1 MTSQTTN
8 RFRIHSVSAFA
19 AAAGVIAMVAALS
32 IVGGSSAS
40 AAPAQPCAGQTFTAS
55 SACTLEA
62 GEAIN
67 FTVKAGNGGA
77 GGNFTGSGGAGG
89 LGGAGGKVS
98 GTFTNTSG
106 SQATLTVLVGA
117 NGAPGVAAA
126 SPSNGSAGSPGTD
139 TSLVNGVADDTIVTV
154 MGGFGGTGGLGNGTA
169 GTNGYSPGFLFPMQ
183 LPSGWVSYLPNGTAS
198 PATTWTETPRVI
210 LSSATPPT
218 PDPVFPPGAPTE
230 VKASSGNGAATVQW
244 LAPVSIGSFPITN
257 YQVTSSPGNKIC
269 LATAPALSCEIA
281 GLANGT
287 AYTFTVRALN
297 GAGWGPSSE
306 ASSAVTPAKKSIVI
320 TGSRDGSIIKVAGRT
335 AGLVGAE
342 VTPWVKLSGE
352 SLHQA
357 GTGIRTVT
365 ADGTFAWS
373 RKTGK
378 SGEVYFESGDVRS
391 NVVAFRAR

>member
-1 MTSQTTN
+1 MTSQTTT
-8 RFRIHSVSAFA
+8 RSGIRSVSPFA
-19 AAAGVIAMVAALS
+19 AAAGAIAMIAALS

-40 AAPAQPCAGQTFTAS
+40 AVPAQPCAGQTFTVTG
-55 SACTLEA
+55 ACTLEV

-77 GGNFTGSGGAGG
+77 GGNSTGNGGAGG

-117 NGAPGVAAA
+117 NGAPGAAAA
-126 SPSNGSAGSPGTD
+126 SPNNASAGSPGTN

-169 GTNGYSPGFLFPMQ
+169 GTNGYSPGFVFPMQ
-183 LPSGWVSYLPNGTAS
+183 LPSGWVSYLPNGSAT
-198 PATTWTETPRVI
+198 PATTWTEAPQVI
-210 LSSATPPT
+210 LSAATPPT
-218 PDPVFPPGAPTE
+218 PDPVFPPGVPSGVVA
-230 VKASSGNGAATVQW
+230 VSGNGEAIVQW
-244 LAPVSIGSFPITN
+244 SAPTYIGSFPITH
-257 YQVTSSPGNKIC
+257 YQVTSSPGNKVC
-269 LATAPALSCEIA
+269 LATAPALSCDVT
-281 GLANGT
+281 GLTNGT

-297 GAGWGPSSE
+297 GAGWGAPSE
-306 ASSAVTPAKKSIVI
+306 ASNAITPERKSIVI
-320 TGSRDGSIIKVAGRT
+320 TGSRDGSIIKVTGRT

-352 SLHQA
+352 SSHQA
-357 GTGIRTVT
+357 GTGLRTVT

-378 SGEVYFESGDVRS
+378 SGEVYFDSGDVRS
-391 NVVAFRAR
+391 NVVVFRAR